1 MTQQQTPTTQQVTTM
16 PVMPA
21 MLPYE
26 ISKAILESSGAL
38 ASIQS
43 VTQGTLSGIDTQ
55 DERTDLVTQVRDY
68 FEGGAINVGG
78 LLVGV
83 LFVVAGMYL
92 LFLEFK
98 ESPKNQNMKRVVRD
112 VSARKKASE
121 RTKAQTVKARKVEA
135 RKRRAAYDSD

>member
-1 MTQQQTPTTQQVTTM
+1 M

-38 ASIQS
+38 AGIQS
-43 VTQGTLSGIDTQ
+43 ITQGTLSGVDTQ
-55 DERTDLVTQVRDY
+55 EERKDLITQVRDY

-98 ESPKNQNMKRVVRD
+98 ESPKNQDVKRIARD
-112 VSARKKASE
+112 VSARRNTKRKATAQA
-121 RTKAQTVKARKVEA
+121 RAQATKTRRVEA
-135 RKRRAAYDSD
+135 RKRRASYDSE